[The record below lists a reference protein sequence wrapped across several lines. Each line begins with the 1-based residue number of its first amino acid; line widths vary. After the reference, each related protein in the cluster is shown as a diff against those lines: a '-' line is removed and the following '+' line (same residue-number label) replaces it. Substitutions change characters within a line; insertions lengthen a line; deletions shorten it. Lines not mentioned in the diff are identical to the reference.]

1 MVRAFADALAGRRT
15 ARELM
20 QQLQKV
26 SPQGVTQG
34 SFFIPE
40 NYLTLPVLQ

>member
-1 MVRAFADALAGRRT
+1 
-15 ARELM
+15 
-20 QQLQKV
+20 V

>member
-1 MVRAFADALAGRRT
+1 
-15 ARELM
+15 M
-20 QQLQKV
+20 QRLQK
-26 SPQGVTQG
+26 STPQGITQG

>member
-1 MVRAFADALAGRRT
+1 
-15 ARELM
+15 M
-20 QQLQKV
+20 QQLQKFA
-26 SPQGVTQG
+26 PQGVTQG